1 MLISENLVDFIVK
14 VVGDEEAKE
23 ADDKET
29 EEVEGA
35 ILWTICIDL
44 MRARRETCNIR

>member
-1 MLISENLVDFIVK
+1 MLISDNLVDFIVK

-29 EEVEGA
+29 K
-35 ILWTICIDL
+35 
-44 MRARRETCNIR
+44 